1 MSVLFIQLKLPL
13 SLVCLMEF
21 VFLFFSQNIIKCFQR
36 HNSIQLNVNELVFD
50 IDMTDYD
57 DVRFCYRQM
66 RDRERNKEL
75 FVLCTGADICSKW

>member
-1 MSVLFIQLKLPL
+1 ML
-13 SLVCLMEF
+13 SATQFYPIE
-21 VFLFFSQNIIKCFQR
+21 R
-36 HNSIQLNVNELVFD
+36 ELVFD